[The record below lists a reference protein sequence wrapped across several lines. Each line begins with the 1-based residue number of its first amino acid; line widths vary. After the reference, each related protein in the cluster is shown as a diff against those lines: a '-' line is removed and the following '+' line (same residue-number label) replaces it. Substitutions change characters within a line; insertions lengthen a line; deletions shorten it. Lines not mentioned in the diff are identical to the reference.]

1 MQKATAEEYR
11 SSNLPDAASHEEKE
25 ADFLESLLPKQLS
38 KQEIQD
44 AVEGAYTSITKEK
57 GLLANLDVQS
67 ELRIV
72 NERLEAKNGKG
83 LFSKGDIA
91 RVVTPLLQKDGFV
104 KGGGKKRA

>member
-1 MQKATAEEYR
+1 MQKATASEYR

-38 KQEIQD
+38 KQEIQE
-44 AVEGAYTSITKEK
+44 AVEATYANIKAE

-67 ELRIV
+67 ALRIV
-72 NERLEAKNGKG
+72 NERLQGKYGNG

-91 RVVTPLLQKDGFV
+91 GVVMPLLQKDGFV
-104 KGGGKKRA
+104 KAGGKKRA